1 MGLSLAKCGVTLTGA
16 AAARLYDDH
25 VDAVHAL
32 VTRRVGPEASPG
44 ITGEA
49 FEHALRSWER
59 FDSGRGTERLFLFGC
74 ATTVISRHVE
84 TERAHL
90 VTLRM
95 PLGIGGV
102 IVHDPLVTGQRKA
115 PARVV
120 DHAAN
125 SDIRDDADRSV
136 DDDNDSPAARAMRAI
151 VNLSPDDRNVVL
163 LSLWESCPQGAI
175 AEALDLS
182 VGAVRSALGRI
193 RREVK
198 IAVQTDVRDAS

>member
-1 MGLSLAKCGVTLTGA
+1 VGLSLAKCGVTLTGA

-102 IVHDPLVTGQRKA
+102 IVHDP
-115 PARVV
+115 
-120 DHAAN
+120 
-125 SDIRDDADRSV
+125 DRSV